1 MDMFQHMIDAN
12 EKLKDAFKE
21 EFTVKD
27 DQELQKKEFNAKNHQ
42 KVEDMIN
49 FIKDLINGEVN
60 IMSGLFSRVLR
71 LGKSEAHAVMD
82 KFEDPIKMTEQGIR
96 ELKKD
101 LEESMKSLA
110 QVKGIVIRMKN
121 DAENKKKLAA
131 DYESKA
137 MALLQKAQQGSLD
150 MAEAE
155 RLATDVLG
163 RKETAS
169 QEALRLSKELTNQE
183 SMALQLQNNVEKLRT
198 TVQRYE
204 NDLITLRARA
214 KTAAATRK
222 LNAQIA
228 KVDSDGTI
236 VMLEK
241 MRNKVEE
248 DESLAQA
255 YGEIADS
262 GQSIDDQITKALG
275 EGSSTPG
282 VSDSLATLK
291 AKMKIG

>member
-1 MDMFQHMIDAN
+1 
-12 EKLKDAFKE
+12 
-21 EFTVKD
+21 
-27 DQELQKKEFNAKNHQ
+27 
-42 KVEDMIN
+42 
-49 FIKDLINGEVN
+49 
-60 IMSGLFSRVLR
+60 MSGLFSRVLR

-101 LEESMKSLA
+101 LEGSMKSLA
-110 QVKGIVIRMKN
+110 QVKGIVIRMRN
-121 DAENKKKLAA
+121 DADNKKKLAA

-150 MAEAE
+150 MGEAE

-282 VSDSLATLK
+282 VSDSLAALK
-291 AKMKIG
+291 AKMKIT

>member
-1 MDMFQHMIDAN
+1 
-12 EKLKDAFKE
+12 
-21 EFTVKD
+21 
-27 DQELQKKEFNAKNHQ
+27 
-42 KVEDMIN
+42 
-49 FIKDLINGEVN
+49 
-60 IMSGLFSRVLR
+60 MSGLFSRVLR

-110 QVKGIVIRMKN
+110 QVKSIVIRMRN

-282 VSDSLATLK
+282 VSDSLTALK

>member
-1 MDMFQHMIDAN
+1 
-12 EKLKDAFKE
+12 
-21 EFTVKD
+21 
-27 DQELQKKEFNAKNHQ
+27 
-42 KVEDMIN
+42 
-49 FIKDLINGEVN
+49 
-60 IMSGLFSRVLR
+60 MSGLFSRVLR

-101 LEESMKSLA
+101 LEGSMKSLA
-110 QVKGIVIRMKN
+110 QVKGIVIRMRN
-121 DAENKKKLAA
+121 DADNKKKLAA

-155 RLATDVLG
+155 RMATDVLG

-248 DESLAQA
+248 EESLAQA

-262 GQSIDDQITKALG
+262 GQSNDDQITKALG

-282 VSDSLATLK
+282 VSDSLAALN

>member
-1 MDMFQHMIDAN
+1 
-12 EKLKDAFKE
+12 
-21 EFTVKD
+21 
-27 DQELQKKEFNAKNHQ
+27 
-42 KVEDMIN
+42 
-49 FIKDLINGEVN
+49 
-60 IMSGLFSRVLR
+60 MSGLFSRVLR

-228 KVDSDGTI
+228 RVDSDGTI
-236 VMLEK
+236 AMLEK
-241 MRNKVEE
+241 MRDKVEE

-282 VSDSLATLK
+282 VSDSLAALK

>member
-1 MDMFQHMIDAN
+1 
-12 EKLKDAFKE
+12 
-21 EFTVKD
+21 
-27 DQELQKKEFNAKNHQ
+27 
-42 KVEDMIN
+42 
-49 FIKDLINGEVN
+49 
-60 IMSGLFSRVLR
+60 MSGLFSRVLR

-101 LEESMKSLA
+101 LEGSMKSLA
-110 QVKGIVIRMKN
+110 QVKGIVIRMRN
-121 DAENKKKLAA
+121 DADNKKKLAA

-163 RKETAS
+163 RKETAR

-255 YGEIADS
+255 YGEMADS

-282 VSDSLATLK
+282 VSDSLTALK

>member
-1 MDMFQHMIDAN
+1 
-12 EKLKDAFKE
+12 
-21 EFTVKD
+21 
-27 DQELQKKEFNAKNHQ
+27 
-42 KVEDMIN
+42 
-49 FIKDLINGEVN
+49 
-60 IMSGLFSRVLR
+60 MSGLFSRVLR

-101 LEESMKSLA
+101 LEGSMKSLA
-110 QVKGIVIRMKN
+110 QVKGIVIRMRN
-121 DAENKKKLAA
+121 DADNKKKLAA

-248 DESLAQA
+248 DDSLAQA

-282 VSDSLATLK
+282 VSDSLAALK

>member
-1 MDMFQHMIDAN
+1 
-12 EKLKDAFKE
+12 
-21 EFTVKD
+21 
-27 DQELQKKEFNAKNHQ
+27 
-42 KVEDMIN
+42 
-49 FIKDLINGEVN
+49 
-60 IMSGLFSRVLR
+60 
-71 LGKSEAHAVMD
+71 
-82 KFEDPIKMTEQGIR
+82 
-96 ELKKD
+96 
-101 LEESMKSLA
+101 
-110 QVKGIVIRMKN
+110 
-121 DAENKKKLAA
+121 
-131 DYESKA
+131 
-137 MALLQKAQQGSLD
+137 
-150 MAEAE
+150 
-155 RLATDVLG
+155 
-163 RKETAS
+163 
-169 QEALRLSKELTNQE
+169 
-183 SMALQLQNNVEKLRT
+183 MALQLQNNVEKLRT

-204 NDLITLRARA
+204 NDLVTLRARA

-282 VSDSLATLK
+282 VSDSLTALK

>member
-1 MDMFQHMIDAN
+1 
-12 EKLKDAFKE
+12 
-21 EFTVKD
+21 
-27 DQELQKKEFNAKNHQ
+27 
-42 KVEDMIN
+42 
-49 FIKDLINGEVN
+49 
-60 IMSGLFSRVLR
+60 MSGLFSRVLR

-110 QVKGIVIRMKN
+110 QVKGIVIRMRN
-121 DAENKKKLAA
+121 DADNKKKLAA

-248 DESLAQA
+248 DDSLAQA

-282 VSDSLATLK
+282 VSDSLAALK

>member
-1 MDMFQHMIDAN
+1 
-12 EKLKDAFKE
+12 
-21 EFTVKD
+21 
-27 DQELQKKEFNAKNHQ
+27 
-42 KVEDMIN
+42 
-49 FIKDLINGEVN
+49 
-60 IMSGLFSRVLR
+60 
-71 LGKSEAHAVMD
+71 MD

-169 QEALRLSKELTNQE
+169 QEALRLSEELTNQE

-282 VSDSLATLK
+282 VSDSLAALK

>member
-1 MDMFQHMIDAN
+1 
-12 EKLKDAFKE
+12 
-21 EFTVKD
+21 
-27 DQELQKKEFNAKNHQ
+27 
-42 KVEDMIN
+42 
-49 FIKDLINGEVN
+49 
-60 IMSGLFSRVLR
+60 MSGLFSRVLR

-101 LEESMKSLA
+101 LEGSMKSLA
-110 QVKGIVIRMKN
+110 QVKGIVIRMRN
-121 DAENKKKLAA
+121 DADNKKKLAA

-282 VSDSLATLK
+282 VSDSLAALK

>member
-1 MDMFQHMIDAN
+1 
-12 EKLKDAFKE
+12 
-21 EFTVKD
+21 
-27 DQELQKKEFNAKNHQ
+27 
-42 KVEDMIN
+42 
-49 FIKDLINGEVN
+49 
-60 IMSGLFSRVLR
+60 MSGLFSRVLR

-101 LEESMKSLA
+101 LEGSMKSLA
-110 QVKGIVIRMKN
+110 QVKGIVIRMRN
-121 DAENKKKLAA
+121 DADNKKKLAA

-204 NDLITLRARA
+204 NDLVTLRARA

-228 KVDSDGTI
+228 RVDSDGTI
-236 VMLEK
+236 AMLEK
-241 MRNKVEE
+241 MRDKVEE

-262 GQSIDDQITKALG
+262 GQSVDEQINKALG
-275 EGSSTPG
+275 EGSSMPG
-282 VSDSLATLK
+282 VSDSLAALK
-291 AKMKIG
+291 TKMKIG

>member
-1 MDMFQHMIDAN
+1 
-12 EKLKDAFKE
+12 
-21 EFTVKD
+21 
-27 DQELQKKEFNAKNHQ
+27 
-42 KVEDMIN
+42 
-49 FIKDLINGEVN
+49 
-60 IMSGLFSRVLR
+60 MSGLFSRVLR
-71 LGKSEAHAVMD
+71 LGKSEAHAVM
-82 KFEDPIKMTEQGIR
+82 MTEQGIR

-262 GQSIDDQITKALG
+262 GQSIDDEITKALG

-282 VSDSLATLK
+282 VSDSLTALK

>member
-1 MDMFQHMIDAN
+1 
-12 EKLKDAFKE
+12 
-21 EFTVKD
+21 
-27 DQELQKKEFNAKNHQ
+27 
-42 KVEDMIN
+42 
-49 FIKDLINGEVN
+49 
-60 IMSGLFSRVLR
+60 
-71 LGKSEAHAVMD
+71 
-82 KFEDPIKMTEQGIR
+82 
-96 ELKKD
+96 
-101 LEESMKSLA
+101 
-110 QVKGIVIRMKN
+110 
-121 DAENKKKLAA
+121 
-131 DYESKA
+131 

-262 GQSIDDQITKALG
+262 GQSIDDEITKALG

>member
-1 MDMFQHMIDAN
+1 
-12 EKLKDAFKE
+12 
-21 EFTVKD
+21 
-27 DQELQKKEFNAKNHQ
+27 
-42 KVEDMIN
+42 
-49 FIKDLINGEVN
+49 
-60 IMSGLFSRVLR
+60 MSGLFSRVLR

-169 QEALRLSKELTNQE
+169 QEALRLSKELTSQE

-262 GQSIDDQITKALG
+262 GQSIDDQLTKALG

-282 VSDSLATLK
+282 VSDSLAALK
-291 AKMKIG
+291 SKMKIG